1 MKKFLLLACSLTT
14 LALSYPAHAQRFEL
28 QGIYQ
33 RIGRLESDMGLVQ
46 QQAAIM
52 GGGVAANATASNT
65 GQLSAE
71 MMRLDEEMRALRGE
85 LERLSYQN
93 EQTLKQV
100 QKIQEDLEYR
110 IQELETR
117 SAATPAIASP
127 EAMVTEPQENTAPAI
142 ARRENLTEELTAV
155 VRGQDTAS
163 ETPETTTPMSARDLY
178 NNAFKQLNQTNYAG
192 AEKAFQEFTQ
202 KHPGDPLIGNA
213 WYWLG
218 EAHYVQ
224 RDYVKAADSFRQGYT
239 KLPDGPKA
247 GDNLLKLG
255 MSLAAL
261 NQSKEA
267 CVVMSQVDKKFSASS
282 ESIKI
287 KSRQE
292 ISRLGCK

>member
-1 MKKFLLLACSLTT
+1 MKKSLLIACSLAT
-14 LALSYPAHAQRFEL
+14 LALAAPANAQRFEL

-33 RIGRLESDMGLVQ
+33 RLGRLESDMGLVQ
-46 QQAAIM
+46 QQAAM
-52 GGGVAANATASNT
+52 GGGASANAVSTNT

-71 MMRLDEEMRALRGE
+71 VMRIDEEMRALRGE

-110 IQELETR
+110 MQELEAR
-117 SAATPAIASP
+117 GAAAP
-127 EAMVTEPQENTAPAI
+127 EAMITEPQVDSSAPAA
-142 ARRENLTEELTAV
+142 ARRENLADELTAV
-155 VRGQDTAS
+155 VRSQEAGGAT
-163 ETPETTTPMSARDLY
+163 ETPDTKEMSARDLY
-178 NNAFKQLNQTNYAG
+178 NSAFKQLNQTNYAG
-192 AEKAFQEFTQ
+192 AEKAFKEFTQ
-202 KHPGDPLIGNA
+202 KHPSDPLIGNA

-261 NQSKEA
+261 KQSKEA
-267 CVVMSQVDKKFSASS
+267 CVVMKQVDKKFSASS
-282 ESIKI
+282 EAIKI
-287 KSRQE
+287 KARQE